1 MSRQGGTAGFETG
14 IRETKSKSNRVVE
27 GIMNNVM
34 NRVWPAGTRLPGE
47 NDLAE
52 MFGVSRVS
60 VRDAISQL
68 MGRGILRAVQGDG
81 TYVNDTLPGDYLKNA
96 LQMIVIEKTDYREIQ
111 EFRLLLEPGIAAEAA
126 KKITEEGIEEVRL
139 CIESQE
145 KAQEAQDLEVYLK
158 EDMHFHN
165 ILAHISESNIVIN
178 VMDLLQ
184 DLLWLGMSQSGA
196 KTGFHNGIRFHRE
209 ILECLMAHDVEGAR
223 ATMWCHI
230 NDNLLFIRK
239 TEETEV

>member
-1 MSRQGGTAGFETG
+1 MSRPGETVISETG
-14 IRETKSKSNRVVE
+14 IREPKSKSNRVVE

-34 NRVWPAGTRLPGE
+34 SRVWPAGTRLPGE

-81 TYVNDTLPGDYLKNA
+81 TYVNDALPGDYLKNA
-96 LQMIVIEKTDYREIQ
+96 LQMVVIDQTDYREIQ

-126 KKITEEGIEEVRL
+126 KKITDEGIEEVRM
-139 CIESQE
+139 CIERQE
-145 KAQEAQDLEVYLK
+145 KAQEAWDLDAYLK

-165 ILAHISESNIVIN
+165 ILAHFSESNIVIK

-184 DLLWLGMSQSGA
+184 DLLWLGMNQSGA

-209 ILECLMAHDVEGAR
+209 IFECLKAHDVEGAR
-223 ATMWCHI
+223 STMWCHI
-230 NDNLLFIRK
+230 HDNISSIRR
-239 TEETEV
+239 TEGEEA